1 MRSQQDDLLLLMC
14 HRIRCLQSYDPVPV
28 FLQAQ
33 GTGRRLSAHCAL
45 PPLLLSTPAL
55 HPPCLQLSS
64 LQSCVRARPF
74 KMVWSI
80 SVEMAEN
87 LLLTTL
93 VGNFFVLSLLN
104 LRPHGER
111 LKPLPLQLWVQI
123 FITLASSAFTKGVS
137 FVGISNPVPF
147 VICCTAYSVYG
158 VWNLLRRGPEDDFHE
173 VMMFN
178 VVVAA
183 MGKFSEYLA

>member
-1 MRSQQDDLLLLMC
+1 MSWL
-14 HRIRCLQSYDPVPV
+14 
-28 FLQAQ
+28 
-33 GTGRRLSAHCAL
+33 
-45 PPLLLSTPAL
+45 
-55 HPPCLQLSS
+55 
-64 LQSCVRARPF
+64 
-74 KMVWSI
+74 I

-93 VGNFFVLSLLN
+93 VGNFFVLSILN

-123 FITLASSAFTKGVS
+123 FITLASSAFTKRVS

-173 VMMFN
+173 VVMFN

-183 MGKFSEYLA
+183 MGKFSEYLV